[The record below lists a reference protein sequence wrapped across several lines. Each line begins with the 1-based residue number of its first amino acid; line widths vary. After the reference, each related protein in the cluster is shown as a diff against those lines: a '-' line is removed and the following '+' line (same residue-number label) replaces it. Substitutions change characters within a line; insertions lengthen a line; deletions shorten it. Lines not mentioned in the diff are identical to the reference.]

1 MRSILRVR
9 PLALLSTLAVSA
21 LLLTGCGG
29 SSSPTPS
36 SSASADASGGD
47 VCGQAVASSALTDSV
62 KIDGAFGK
70 PSTATFTLK
79 QDVKDLQRTVVSKGD
94 GEEIK
99 KGDYVSYALS
109 AFDTTTGE
117 KLGDLGYAAGEIL
130 PQNVL
135 ANQTLSQVIGCVPIG
150 TRIAAAFPAQQN
162 GPGSQVYIIDVL
174 GTVDTAAWGEPQAPI
189 EGMPTV
195 ELAKDGEPSI
205 TIPQSDAPKD
215 LKVSVL
221 KQGDGA
227 AVADGDTT
235 LLQYYGVDWAD
246 GKSFD
251 SSWKKGEPI
260 SIPGNTYVPGFVQAL
275 AGQKVGS
282 QVLVVIPPALGYGED
297 AKAHELGGKTLVFVI
312 DILAT
317 MHAPA
322 AAGQ

>member
-1 MRSILRVR
+1 MR

-21 LLLTGCGG
+21 LLLTGCGAG
-29 SSSPTPS
+29 SSPEPTP
-36 SSASADASGGD
+36 SASADASGGD
-47 VCGQAVASSALTDSV
+47 VCEQAVKPSALTDSV

-70 PSTATFTLK
+70 PSTATFTPK
-79 QDVKDLQRTVVSKGD
+79 QEVKDLQRTVVSKGD
-94 GEEIK
+94 GAEIK

-135 ANQTLSQVIGCVPIG
+135 ANPTLSQVIGCVPIG
-150 TRIAAAFPAQQN
+150 TRIAAAFPAQQS
-162 GPGSQVYIIDVL
+162 GPGAQVYIIDVL
-174 GTVDTAAWGEPQAPI
+174 GTVDTAAWGEPQAPVD
-189 EGMPTV
+189 GMPTV
-195 ELAKDGEPSI
+195 KLAKDGEPGI
-205 TIPQSDAPKD
+205 TIPEGDAPKD

>member
-1 MRSILRVR
+1 LRVR

-21 LLLTGCGG
+21 LLLTGCGAG
-29 SSSPTPS
+29 SSPEPT

-47 VCGQAVASSALTDSV
+47 VCEQAVKPGALSDSV
-62 KIDGAFGK
+62 KIDGTFGK

-79 QDVKDLQRTVVSKGD
+79 QEVKDLQRTVVSEGD
-94 GEEIK
+94 GDEIK
-99 KGDYVSYALS
+99 NGDFVSYALS

-117 KLGDLGYAAGEIL
+117 KLGDLGYADGEIL

-150 TRIAAAFPAQQN
+150 TRIAAAFPAQE
-162 GPGSQVYIIDVL
+162 GDAGAQVYIIDVL
-174 GTVDTAAWGEPQAPI
+174 DTVATAAWGEPQAPVD
-189 EGMPTV
+189 GMPAV
-195 ELAKDGEPSI
+195 KLAKDGEPGI
-205 TIPQSDAPKD
+205 TIPKGDAPKD

-221 KQGDGA
+221 KQGDGP

-251 SSWKKGEPI
+251 SSWKNGEPI

-275 AGQKVGS
+275 DGQKVGS

-322 AAGQ
+322 AQ

>member
-1 MRSILRVR
+1 MRVR

-21 LLLTGCGG
+21 LLLTGCGAG
-29 SSSPTPS
+29 SSPEPTP
-36 SSASADASGGD
+36 SASADASGGD
-47 VCGQAVASSALTDSV
+47 VCEQAVKPSALTDSV
-62 KIDGAFGK
+62 KIDGEFGK
-70 PSTATFTLK
+70 PSTATFAPK
-79 QDVKDLQRTVVSKGD
+79 QEVKDLQRTVVSKGD
-94 GEEIK
+94 GAEIK

-135 ANQTLSQVIGCVPIG
+135 ANPTLSQVIGCVPIG
-150 TRIAAAFPAQQN
+150 TRIAAAFPAQQS
-162 GPGSQVYIIDVL
+162 GPGAQVYIIDVL
-174 GTVDTAAWGEPQAPI
+174 DTVDTAAWGAPQAPVD
-189 EGMPTV
+189 GMPAV
-195 ELAKDGEPSI
+195 KLAKDGEPGI
-205 TIPQSDAPKD
+205 TIPKGDAPKD

-251 SSWKKGEPI
+251 SSWKNGEPI

>member
-1 MRSILRVR
+1 LRVR

-21 LLLTGCGG
+21 LLLTGCGAG
-29 SSSPTPS
+29 SSPEPTS
-36 SSASADASGGD
+36 TASTDASGD
-47 VCGQAVASSALTDSV
+47 VCEQAVKPGALSDSV

-70 PSTATFTLK
+70 PSTATFALE
-79 QDVKDLQRTVVSKGD
+79 QEVDDLQRTVVSKGD
-94 GEEIK
+94 GDEIK
-99 KGDYVSYALS
+99 EGDFVSYALS

-117 KLGDLGYAAGEIL
+117 KLGDLGYADGEIL

-135 ANQTLSQVIGCVPIG
+135 SNATLAQVIGCVPIG
-150 TRIAAAFPAQQN
+150 TRIAAAFPAQES

-174 GTVDTAAWGEPQAPI
+174 DTIDTAAWGASQAPVD
-189 EGMPTV
+189 GMPSV

-205 TIPQSDAPKD
+205 TIPQGDAPED
-215 LKVSVL
+215 LKISVL
-221 KQGDGA
+221 KEGDGA

-251 SSWKKGEPI
+251 SSWKNGEPI

-275 AGQKVGS
+275 ADQKVGS

-297 AKAHELGGKTLVFVI
+297 AEAHELGGKTLVFVI

-322 AAGQ
+322 DTAQ